1 MQEEIERKTV
11 CLVIKG
17 AKLTT
22 ELFASGIKKAFETG
36 LNVTHKEHE
45 KHGEMKLEDLVGKGR
60 GAKSVDVKEGDL
72 GSFRKIASKYNVDYS
87 IKQGKDENGKNIFY
101 VFFQAK
107 DESVIQSALKEFVKK
122 NETKEIK
129 KSLRQELKQNKE
141 KAAAERSKKSRER
154 NTQKRRTR
162 ELNR

>member
-122 NETKEIK
+122 
-129 KSLRQELKQNKE
+129 KE
-141 KAAAERSKKSRER
+141 KAAEERSKKSRER